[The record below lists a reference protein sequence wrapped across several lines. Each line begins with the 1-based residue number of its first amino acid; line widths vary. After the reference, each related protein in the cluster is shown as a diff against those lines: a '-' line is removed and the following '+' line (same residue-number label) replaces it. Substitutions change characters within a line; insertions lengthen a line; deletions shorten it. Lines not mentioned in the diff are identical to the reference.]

1 MADARSEL
9 REISRFGGNA
19 QKNSGRGKHK
29 KGDATLGPFTVD
41 VKEYAKSYS
50 ISRTNWAKICTD
62 AAKNSNEP
70 ALMLALGEGQQ
81 TTRVWVVGDQMFKEM
96 LSAWEEKY
104 GE

>member
-9 REISRFGGNA
+9 REIKRFGGSA
-19 QKNSGRGKHK
+19 QKNSGRGKHD

-41 VKEYAKSYS
+41 VKEFKISYS
-50 ISRTNWAKICTD
+50 ISRSNWAKICTD
-62 AAKNSNEP
+62 AAKNKNEP

-81 TTRVWVVGDQMFKEM
+81 TTRVWVVGDQMFKE
-96 LSAWEEKY
+96 LLNAWQEKY